1 MRHCTRDGRRARV
14 TSLLSRTYKVAGR
27 PRVICRTVCVCP
39 SPTDRKHVFD
49 AREHIIMRV
58 RRPVVGRSACSKII
72 TRAPRNTTRV
82 QRLDFTVDTNGRGR
96 VFSFAGASLS
106 TTPER
111 RERPG
116 GGESCTGNDTRNS
129 FTCRSSPAPP
139 TPRRFF
145 VVSY

>member
-49 AREHIIMRV
+49 VREHIIMRV

-106 TTPER
+106 TAPER

-116 GGESCTGNDTRNS
+116 GGAGVVYGKRYAKFVHVSVVVLPPNPAS
-129 FTCRSSPAPP
+129 FF
-139 TPRRFF
+139 RR
-145 VVSY
+145 